1 MGIFFIKKVKKNQM
15 KNIDTIQLS
24 YKDSMQLRGV
34 AILMMLFLH
43 CFNYHAQSDYVDWV
57 INENTLSWWLTKTA
71 GLCVSFYCILSGYGL
86 YKKYPFGYKYCF
98 EKAWILSKRYWFFLA
113 LFVGVG
119 VLFFDAYELKISLLL
134 SNFLGYRTTYNP
146 TLWFLLPYL
155 FVLIAS
161 PLLLRFFNTHKTWK
175 SIVIVTSTYCIAFY
189 FLKLK
194 AMGLMAIHDI
204 FCVVLESFDLLLSF
218 LCGALFAKYGIP
230 QLTFFENKAV
240 NNVALLAVIM
250 ALSVIRC
257 IIDNA
262 VTSPLLCVLL
272 VAVLANIHVG
282 LGVGKLLET
291 FGKHSLNMWFIHAY
305 FTYRYLDFTVYWL
318 KIPLLIFI
326 AVIAYSYVLSWLFDK
341 TLKKLNV

>member
-1 MGIFFIKKVKKNQM
+1 M

-24 YKDSMQLRGV
+24 YRDSMQLRGV

-43 CFNYHAQSDYVDWV
+43 CFNYHTQSDYVDWV

-119 VLFFDAYELKISLLL
+119 VFFFNAYELKMSLLL

-161 PLLLRFFNTHKTWK
+161 PLLLRFFNMHKTWK
-175 SIVIVTSTYCIAFY
+175 SIVIVTLIYCIAFY

-194 AMGLMAIHDI
+194 AMGLIAIHDI
-204 FCVVLESFDLLLSF
+204 FCVLLESFDLLFSF

-230 QLTFFENKAV
+230 RLVFLKKQTM
-240 NNVALLAVIM
+240 NNAALLVVMM
-250 ALSVIRC
+250 ALSFVRC

-262 VTSPLLCVLL
+262 VTPPPCVSCL
-272 VAVLANIHVG
+272 
-282 LGVGKLLET
+282 
-291 FGKHSLNMWFIHAY
+291 
-305 FTYRYLDFTVYWL
+305 
-318 KIPLLIFI
+318 
-326 AVIAYSYVLSWLFDK
+326 
-341 TLKKLNV
+341 